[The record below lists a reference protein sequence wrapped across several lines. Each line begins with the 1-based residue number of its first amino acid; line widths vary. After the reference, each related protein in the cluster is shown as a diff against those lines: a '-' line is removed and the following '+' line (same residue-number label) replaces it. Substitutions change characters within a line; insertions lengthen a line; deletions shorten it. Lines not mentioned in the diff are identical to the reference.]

1 MDISEIRLMRPP
13 AVLALVGVSRSS
25 LYAMVARGVFPPPV
39 RIGLRSVGW
48 RARCRWLACQSACGQ
63 GSDARRVTAPTAG
76 EHRHL
81 SPDVARR
88 PGPLHR

>member
-1 MDISEIRLMRPP
+1 MEISEIRLRRLP

-48 RARCRWLACQSACGQ
+48 RAQDVWGWLAS
-63 GSDARRVTAPTAG
+63 RP
-76 EHRHL
+76 
-81 SPDVARR
+81 VARDPM
-88 PGPLHR
+88 PGE